1 MIINFVHLNFCLWPT
16 IHCFLCRTQISVKS
30 FHSQFGHPLNIFTLH
45 PFIIGYFNAI
55 CCRNIFR
62 MIPFKND
69 HFIKIISRHP
79 PKLFS
84 RDLERIGCRLCCWT
98 ASGLKGLHRSS
109 PRSFF
114 VNYYFWNPSFH
125 FQDFSF

>member
-45 PFIIGYFNAI
+45 PFIIGYFYAI

-79 PKLFS
+79 LKLFS
-84 RDLERIGCRLCCWT
+84 RDLERIGYRLCCWT
-98 ASGLKGLHRSS
+98 ASGLKGLHRSF

-114 VNYYFWNPSFH
+114 VNCYFWNLSFH